1 MSDANQPSA
10 RSERTRNSL
19 LDAAQEL
26 FVQQGYAATSMRQVA
41 ENAGCALGS
50 IYNHFPSKE
59 AIFQAVLMERLPYPR
74 FQHLLTPAN
83 FDREHAKNLVNELEQ
98 QPEFFTLMLIELVEF
113 KGEHLSEVFENIL
126 RDIPP
131 PASWRNLLSMMISYH
146 ITRILLANTMPS
158 GAQQISPDAFIDTFL
173 NGILKPE

>member
-1 MSDANQPSA
+1 VSDETRPLA

-41 ENAGCALGS
+41 ENAECALGG

-59 AIFQAVLMERLPYPR
+59 AIFQAVLMEHHPYPR
-74 FQHLLTPAN
+74 FRHLLTPAN
-83 FDREHAKNLVNELEQ
+83 FDREHAKTLVDELEQ
-98 QPEFFTLMLIELVEF
+98 EPEFFTLMLIELVEF
-113 KGEHLSEVFENIL
+113 KGKHLSEVFEKIL
-126 RDIPP
+126 HDLPP
-131 PASWRNLLSMMISYH
+131 PAPWRALLSMMISYH
-146 ITRILLANTMPS
+146 ITRILLANTMPP